1 MKKEIYTD
9 FAWECLRRNKNYINA
24 WKINESKITEN
35 ERQQHIDLDA
45 EIRWG
50 LLKYVN
56 PEHSRPEKVF
66 WSPKL
71 SKKSLPIILGKN
83 GDFAWKNIVKN
94 SEVRHE
100 KIFLLDGSL
109 CIKIFNHN
117 DYFQFFISDASELT
131 DESKIFLYMPL
142 SLNNST
148 RNRNIDIINSI
159 FNDKVETANREGQ
172 QQDLLDTIDGINEGF
187 SHRAI
192 ASRIFGEQL
201 VESEWSS
208 DSWLRANIR
217 YRIKKAINLIDT
229 GYLNYL

>member
-9 FAWECLRRNKNYINA
+9 FAWECLRRNKNYINS
-24 WKINESKITEN
+24 WNVNRVNIIEN
-35 ERQQHIDLDA
+35 ENQQGLDLSA
-45 EIRWG
+45 ERLWG
-50 LLKYVN
+50 LLKYVD
-56 PEHSRPEKVF
+56 PAQSRPDNVF

-71 SKKSLPIILGKN
+71 SKKSLPVILGKN
-83 GDFAWKNIVKN
+83 GDFAWADIERNPELRYKKLY
-94 SEVRHE
+94 
-100 KIFLLDGSL
+100 LLDGSL
-109 CIKIFNHN
+109 CIKIFSHN
-117 DYFQFFISDASELT
+117 DYFQFFISDAKELN
-131 DESKIFLYMPL
+131 DESKIFLYIPL
-142 SLNNST
+142 SLNNSA
-148 RNRNIDIINSI
+148 RNRCIDVINSI
-159 FNDKVETANREGQ
+159 LNNKAETDSREGQ